1 MSRHCAH
8 EQFTKDR
15 RSEIVTSAP
24 MPSVFV
30 VPDLKKTTSLRLP
43 ESVRLKVE
51 AIRDFWKVVAEE
63 ERGASKEEVALID
76 NTFVMVTLM
85 SRQADEELQQFGGFP
100 TTAEQMAEQMKKLRA
115 AIKSKKSTK

>member
-1 MSRHCAH
+1 M
-8 EQFTKDR
+8 
-15 RSEIVTSAP
+15 TSAP